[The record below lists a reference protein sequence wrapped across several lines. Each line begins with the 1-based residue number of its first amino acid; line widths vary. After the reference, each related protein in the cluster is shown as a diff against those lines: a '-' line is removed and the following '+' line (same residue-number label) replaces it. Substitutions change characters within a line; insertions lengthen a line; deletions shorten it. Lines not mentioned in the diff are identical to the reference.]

1 MQIAPVKDFL
11 LVAVKGDNCS
21 AVVYVSKNDGFVFND
36 ELFMILKS
44 PNFTIHKNGLGM
56 NAI

>member
-21 AVVYVSKNDGFVFND
+21 AVVYVSKYDGFVFND

-44 PNFTIHKNGLGM
+44 DRALQTLVEKSHD
-56 NAI
+56 